1 MLYPV
6 SVISSAGAGLIDPTL
21 TALMANQVPPHEQ
34 GQVAGVGT
42 ALSGLMS
49 VFGPLWAG
57 AAYDQLMPSAPFWS
71 GAILLTL
78 AIVVLIGLRATR
90 RTAEEPVAM

>member
-1 MLYPV
+1 
-6 SVISSAGAGLIDPTL
+6 
-21 TALMANQVPPHEQ
+21 
-34 GQVAGVGT
+34 VADVGT

-71 GAILLTL
+71 GAMVLAL
-78 AIVVLIGLRATR
+78 AIVVLVGLRATSKTTEAPIVR
-90 RTAEEPVAM
+90 DTTEGV